1 MKCANVTCSLSSSLE
16 QANNLREVQAMKR
29 LSPHANIIQ
38 LHELILWVLE
48 CCLLWS
54 YCIASSLFHVACH
67 INLIW
72 YFSDKETGTVSLIC
86 ELMEMNIYEFIQGK
100 SASITITVQHII
112 NYYKGELELISSFCK
127 LLGEFGAD
135 ISSSFLP
142 GRKTPLPDH
151 TVKNYMYQLCKSLQ
165 HMHR

>member
-1 MKCANVTCSLSSSLE
+1 M
-16 QANNLREVQAMKR
+16 
-29 LSPHANIIQ
+29 
-38 LHELILWVLE
+38 
-48 CCLLWS
+48 
-54 YCIASSLFHVACH
+54 ACH
-67 INLIW
+67 INLIQC
-72 YFSDKETGTVSLIC
+72 FSDKETGTVSLIC

-112 NYYKGELELISSFCK
+112 NHYKGELELERWEISSFCK
-127 LLGEFGAD
+127 LLGEFWAD

-142 GRKTPLPDH
+142 GRKTPLPDY